1 MKISQKL
8 PQFLTQKTLLAAVSK
23 QKIALYSAF
32 KGEIKEISRLELP
45 KPRYEDE
52 GLFVSSGKGQTFGV
66 GSVKE
71 IRVENLKQ
79 KLLKKLKE
87 ELDEIK
93 SKNEKN
99 PFSQIFLFAPSYLIS
114 ETKTI
119 LADKM
124 APAKI
129 ELAIEGNYSNAHPFD
144 LLEKIDQILEEK
156 INQKRQKSIS
166 PEAEKILSKSSS

>member
-79 KLLKKLKE
+79 KLLKK
-87 ELDEIK
+87 
-93 SKNEKN
+93 
-99 PFSQIFLFAPSYLIS
+99 
-114 ETKTI
+114 TKRRI
-119 LADKM
+119 RRD
-124 APAKI
+124 
-129 ELAIEGNYSNAHPFD
+129 
-144 LLEKIDQILEEK
+144 
-156 INQKRQKSIS
+156 
-166 PEAEKILSKSSS
+166 